1 MHTVSSMMTAVP
13 LTVPDDAKLT
23 DAARVMRDHAIG
35 AVMVVR
41 DGQLHGIVTD
51 RDIVV
56 RALAAGSDP
65 TAMPVSEVCT
75 PGPVTVQ
82 PGDDVETVIALM
94 RDRAVRRV
102 PVVQHGKPAGMVS
115 LGDLAVKRGDMP
127 ALADICAV
135 PPDFPRAWEDDR

>member
-1 MHTVSSMMTAVP
+1 MQTVSSVMTAMPVTLP
-13 LTVPDDAKLT
+13 ENAKLT

-35 AVMVVR
+35 TAMVVR
-41 DGQLHGIVTD
+41 DGQLCGLLTD

-65 TAMPVSEVCT
+65 AAVPAGEICT

-82 PGDDVETVIALM
+82 PDDDVDTVIDLM

-102 PVVQHGKPAGMVS
+102 PVVQHGKPVGMVS
-115 LGDLAVKRGDMP
+115 LGDLAVKRSDMP
-127 ALADICAV
+127 LLADICAV
-135 PPDFPRAWEDDR
+135 PPDFPREWEGP

>member
-1 MHTVSSMMTAVP
+1 MQTVSSVMTAVP
-13 LTVPDDAKLT
+13 VTVPEDAKLT
-23 DAARVMRDHAIG
+23 NAAQVMRDHAIG

-51 RDIVV
+51 RDMVV

-65 TAMPVSEVCT
+65 AAVPVSEVCT
-75 PGPVTVQ
+75 PGPVTVR

-102 PVVQHGKPAGMVS
+102 PVVQNGRPAGMVS

-127 ALADICAV
+127 TLADICAV
-135 PPDFPRAWEDDR
+135 PPDFPRKWEDDR